1 MKISIK
7 KIIDRFNDTQ
17 SLESKIFWTV
27 VPLTGIVFLVAAV
40 IAILE
45 GIETMPIVLVVVS
58 MLICIVIS
66 IVCYKHHNYDACYT
80 AFCTI
85 ISCVMLPMAI
95 ITNGGI
101 HSGMPLLCIVG
112 TFLCSFCINKK
123 SRIITFILSLTV
135 NIFVLTASIYFPNI
149 VNAISSYYSE
159 TDIIITY
166 AIVSVSILV
175 VCSVVLREVKDYVD
189 TNLVLSRHMDWN
201 LQYLLLNRSKS
212 RSFLGDKCNTAVMF
226 ADISNFTSL
235 SETMEPETITQFLN
249 VFFEVA
255 DECIH
260 RNGGVIDKYIGDCV
274 MAFWIDT
281 DKDLAAEKAC
291 QAALD
296 IKAELAK
303 RCENVYRRFKCDLE
317 FSAGIN
323 YGDSIIGDVGS
334 KNRQDFTVIG
344 DAVNIA
350 SRLQSIAPAGGIYVS
365 TSVAMIVKDKF
376 ELIRVPKKVV
386 LKGKSA
392 PVDIYTLVSNL
403 KKDQEVD
410 ILPQSVPT
418 GYILYVC
425 GSRGSY
431 ALAGKRYAEFGG
443 ETSCY
448 LIKKDDYVL
457 IIDCGSGLQRAREI
471 IADCTKI
478 DVILTHVHYDHIIG
492 LLDWSIFP
500 QNAEMKFYGNFD
512 HWLGDKT
519 ISRLFEK
526 PFWPVDPSEGELVSV
541 EVNKKYS
548 INSDISAVFYP
559 ASHPNET
566 NLVVLNVKEKRI
578 CIMADCENPTDL
590 PEREVNNCDIL
601 IYDGMY
607 EDKYYNEHIGWGHS
621 TWESGVALALNNKVG
636 RLIISHHNP
645 RNSDEK
651 LRGLEMQAQEI
662 YPATTFAKAGDRFP
676 I

>member
-1 MKISIK
+1 MKDSIK
-7 KIIDRFNDTQ
+7 KLIEKFNSTE
-17 SLESKIFWTV
+17 SLESKIFWIV
-27 VPLTGIVFLVAAV
+27 VPLTGVIFLIAAI
-40 IAILE
+40 IAFFENL
-45 GIETMPIVLVVVS
+45 GTMPVISAMLSLV
-58 MLICIVIS
+58 ICIVIS
-66 IVCYKHHNYDACYT
+66 IVCYKHENYTACYT

-85 ISCVMLPMAI
+85 IACVMLPFAF

-112 TFLCSFCINKK
+112 TFLCSFCIDKK
-123 SRIITFILSLTV
+123 ARMITFFASLV
-135 NIFVLTASIYFPNI
+135 INCFVLVASLYFPDI
-149 VNAISSYYSE
+149 VNSISYSYAD
-159 TDIIITY
+159 TDIIFTY
-166 AIVSVSILV
+166 IIVSASILI
-175 VCSVVLREVKDYVD
+175 VCSVVLGEIKDYVD
-189 TNLVLSRHMDWN
+189 TNMVLSRHMDWN
-201 LQYLLLNRSKS
+201 LQYMLLNSSKS
-212 RSFLGDKCNTAVMF
+212 KNLLGERCNTAVMF
-226 ADISNFTSL
+226 ADITNFTSL

-249 VFFEVA
+249 IFFEVA
-255 DECIH
+255 DDCIH

-274 MAFWIDT
+274 MAFWLDT
-281 DKDLAAEKAC
+281 DKGLAAEKAC
-291 QAALD
+291 LAALE
-296 IKAELAK
+296 IKKGLSA
-303 RCENVYRRFKCDLE
+303 RCENIYRRFKCELE

-350 SRLQSIAPAGGIYVS
+350 SRLQNIAPAGGIYIS
-365 TSVAMIVKDKF
+365 SSVASIVKEKF
-376 ELIRVPKKVV
+376 ELVKVPKKVV

-392 PVDIYTLVSNL
+392 PVDIYTLVSNE
-403 KKDQEVD
+403 KKNEDFE
-410 ILPQSVPT
+410 IIPENAPT
-418 GYILYVC
+418 GYVLYVC

-448 LIKKDDYVL
+448 LIKKGDYVL

-471 IADCTKI
+471 IADCKKI
-478 DVILTHVHYDHIIG
+478 DIILTHVHYDHIIG

-512 HWLGDKT
+512 NWLGSKT
-519 ISRLFEK
+519 ISHLFEA
-526 PFWPVDPSEGELVSV
+526 PYWPVDPTTGEMISV
-541 EVNKKYS
+541 DINKKYQ
-548 INSDISAVFYP
+548 INSDISVVFYP
-559 ASHPNET
+559 ASHPNNT
-566 NLVVLNVKEKRI
+566 NLLVLNVNEKRI

-590 PEREVNNCDIL
+590 PESEVKNCDIL

-607 EDKYYNEHIGWGHS
+607 EDKYYNEHVGWGHS
-621 TWESGVALALNNKVG
+621 TWESGVSLALKSKVG

-651 LRGLEMQAQEI
+651 LRGLEIQAQGI